1 MADEVDQVSGSL
13 RLGDT
18 GKVFAEPWLPAPERR
33 GGGGALPGASP
44 PFAGLLPC
52 LPPAPRACE
61 ESEGGRKMEAAR
73 RRGSAAQLRCGSR
86 RLRLAEGEMG
96 GVLGVGV

>member
-13 RLGDT
+13 GPGGT
-18 GKVFAEPWLPAPERR
+18 GEVFAEPWLPAPERC

-73 RRGSAAQLRCGSR
+73 RGGSAAPR
-86 RLRLAEGEMG
+86 
-96 GVLGVGV
+96 